1 MLAQTLSVSRCTGP
15 LADGL
20 IEGGMPVGRV
30 RKLAQA
36 TAFLGPTA
44 ALAAAAVCDDGPIT
58 VGEPLTF
65 ARPPW
70 HACQDISSKVPTEHL
85 VCWLSTCYL
94 SGLCNVGL
102 QSMMRRLVI
111 VEWVV

>member
-1 MLAQTLSVSRCTGP
+1 VLAQTLSISRCTGP

-58 VGEPLTF
+58 VGEPLDF

-70 HACQDISSKVPTEHL
+70 HACQTYRRRYQPSIWCAGSLHVT
-85 VCWLSTCYL
+85 L
-94 SGLCNVGL
+94 SGLCNVG
-102 QSMMRRLVI
+102 SHSS
-111 VEWVV
+111 

>member
-1 MLAQTLSVSRCTGP
+1 MQPQSLSHSRCAGP
-15 LADGL
+15 VADGL
-20 IEGGMPVGRV
+20 IEGGMPVARV

-44 ALAAAAVCDDGPIT
+44 ALAAAAVCDDGPVT

-70 HACQDISSKVPTEHL
+70 LASQK
-85 VCWLSTCYL
+85 
-94 SGLCNVGL
+94 
-102 QSMMRRLVI
+102 
-111 VEWVV
+111 

>member
-1 MLAQTLSVSRCTGP
+1 MLAQTLSISRCTGP

-58 VGEPLTF
+58 VGEPSTF

-70 HACQDISSKVPTEHL
+70 HACQTYRH
-85 VCWLSTCYL
+85 STNRA
-94 SGLCNVGL
+94 SGVLAL
-102 QSMMRRLVI
+102 YMSPSQDSAM
-111 VEWVV
+111 